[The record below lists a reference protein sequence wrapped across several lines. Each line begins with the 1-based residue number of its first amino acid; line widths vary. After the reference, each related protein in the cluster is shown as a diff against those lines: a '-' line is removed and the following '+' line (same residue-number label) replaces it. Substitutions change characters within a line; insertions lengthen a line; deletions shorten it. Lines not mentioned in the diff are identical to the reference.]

1 MIGNKI
7 IDLAV
12 KNIENDSFEYS
23 MLKDLLKLNKYQTN
37 SLAHTAL
44 INNKTN
50 SFKLIVDNFNVDR
63 KVLSSLFFREAIKR
77 DNIELCVYILSKTDN
92 FTGREQFRDV
102 ISIAEEL
109 NKEEI
114 LLLLIRN
121 HYFKEVFKEEYSELY
136 EKYTM
141 KIKINDF

>member
-63 KVLSSLFFREAIKR
+63 QVLSSLFFREAIKR